1 MIKIICDSMSD
12 VPAELLDKY
21 DVDVLPINIIIDE
34 KEYLDG
40 VDISNDEY
48 YKILRTS
55 TNMPKT
61 SQITYVTFKEKFESY
76 TTKGI
81 DVLYV
86 GGSSK
91 ASGTYQSA
99 TIASKDTEG
108 PGKVFLFDTNSLSV
122 CAGLFVA
129 KAGIMKNKGLSAE
142 EISKELEMLKGRE
155 LSAFFVDDLKYLQ
168 KGGRISSVKASIGTL
183 LKITPILKV
192 DDGLVVQ
199 DSTVR
204 GKKLAFNSLVKI
216 NNSDNNLENKLV
228 FIGYC
233 DNEKNAIEI
242 ESKIK
247 EIANPDNVYKV
258 KIGAG
263 VSTHSGPSIIGV
275 ASI

>member
-12 VPAELLDKY
+12 VPKELLSKY
-21 DVDVLPINIIIDE
+21 NVDMLPINIIINE

-40 VDISNDEY
+40 VDITVEEY
-48 YKILRTS
+48 YKILRESTS
-55 TNMPKT
+55 IPKT
-61 SQITYVTFKEKFESY
+61 SQITYMAFKEKFEEY

-81 DVLYV
+81 DVLYI

-99 TIASKDTEG
+99 TLASKDVKG
-108 PGKVFLFDTNSLSV
+108 PGKVYLFDTYSLSV
-122 CAGLFVA
+122 CSGLFVV
-129 KAGIMKNKGLSAE
+129 KACIMKESGLAVE
-142 EISKELEMLKGRE
+142 NIVKELEILKGKE
-155 LSAFFVDDLKYLQ
+155 SSAFFVDDLKYLQ
-168 KGGRISSVKASIGTL
+168 KGGRISSLKASIGTL

-192 DDGLVVQ
+192 DGGLVVQ
-199 DSTVR
+199 DSAVR
-204 GKKLAFNSLVKI
+204 GKKLAFNSLIKI
-216 NNSDNNLENKLV
+216 NNYDGNLADKLV

-233 DNEKNAIEI
+233 DNEESAIEI
-242 ESKIK
+242 ENKIK
-247 EIANPDNVYKV
+247 EITNPDNVYKV